1 MDCFTKAIFNL
12 CLAILTSQI
21 PKAIESKANVDDYDR
36 SDSSCFSLS
45 QPKGICM
52 GFKLCC

>member
-12 CLAILTSQI
+12 CLAVLTSQI